1 MTPRPRRRQGF
12 TLIELLVVISIIGI
26 LVGLLLPAV
35 NAAREAGRRAQCQN
49 NMKNIGLGLMQ
60 FSTSKNYFP
69 NAAVVDES
77 VQVTS
82 GQPNAFT
89 AVSNPSAF
97 QGAGG
102 NVLLY
107 SWVVDILPYIDEQ
120 ERYNAWNR
128 DRPYLAPSLAGDAP
142 DKPSNRTICTTAIK
156 ILSCPDDGST
166 QTNAGNLS
174 YVVNSGFSFF
184 TENGQTRGVAYSG
197 TIPSSGTAPLNWT
210 GQSGGL
216 GAKPTTTKLGVMFIG
231 SKQGNASYDYKT
243 AASSIVDGAGTTL
256 LLAENT
262 NAGYSTGDLNLSG
275 GYETNWAT
283 PFPHYVAF
291 VGSRYVCGA
300 SGTCTSLP
308 PQYSLG
314 PQRDPNGNQIDGGG
328 WIFANDRTTSRGE
341 FINAGLDIGEGA
353 TPFVNS
359 GHPSGFNAV
368 MCDGSVKFISQTISG
383 TVYSKILSPAGS
395 KLISNYRQ
403 LPVSQDDISN

>member
-1 MTPRPRRRQGF
+1 MTLRRPRRPQGF

-69 NAAVVDES
+69 NSAIIDETAQVV
-77 VQVTS
+77 S
-82 GQPNAFT
+82 GQPNAYT
-89 AVSNPSAF
+89 AVASPSSF
-97 QGAGG
+97 TGANGV
-102 NVLLY
+102 VLRH

-120 ERYNAWNR
+120 ERFNAWNR
-128 DRPYLAPSLAGDAP
+128 DLPYLSTLSASA
-142 DKPSNRTICTTAIK
+142 DKPSNKTICTTAIK

-184 TENGQTRGVAYSG
+184 LDNGQTRGVSYTG
-197 TIPSSGTAPLNWT
+197 TIPSAGTAPLNWT
-210 GQSGGL
+210 GASGGA
-216 GAKPTTTKLGVMFIG
+216 GAKPITSKLGVMFVG
-231 SKQGNASYDYKT
+231 SSQGNMSHDYRT
-243 AASSIVDGAGTTL
+243 SASSIVDGAGATL

-262 NAGYSTGDLNLSG
+262 GAGFSTGDINLSG

-283 PFPHYVAF
+283 PLPHYISF
-291 VGSRYVCGA
+291 VGSRYICGT
-300 SGTCTSLP
+300 SGTCTTAMLSPTKNASTGDQL
-308 PQYSLG
+308 
-314 PQRDPNGNQIDGGG
+314 DGVA
-328 WIFANDRTTSRGE
+328 WNFANDRTNAPGE

-368 MCDGSVKFISQTISG
+368 FCDGSVKFISQTING
-383 TVYSKILSPAGS
+383 AVYAKILSPAGS
-395 KLISNYRQ
+395 KLIANYRQ